1 MDTELDTTP
10 RRLGMDWAVNMEK
23 PDFIGRDALARTGA
37 LPDHRKLV
45 GLTMPGEAPTE
56 GSPISSKGAVLGHV
70 TSSFTSPTL
79 GHGVMLG
86 WLKRSPFPEQVEV
99 DGRQA
104 AVAQPPF
111 YDPEGLRARA

>member
-1 MDTELDTTP
+1 
-10 RRLGMDWAVNMEK
+10 
-23 PDFIGRDALARTGA
+23 
-37 LPDHRKLV
+37 
-45 GLTMPGEAPTE
+45 
-56 GSPISSKGAVLGHV
+56 VLGHV

-79 GHGVMLG
+79 GHVVMLG